1 MKAVAAL
8 LIACLIEV
16 EPCHAAERSA
26 YTATHGADCVDRSR
40 SHEGAWSCRGPAG
53 YSAEFADEGNV
64 AAFSIRLPG
73 RAGKSTFAGRA
84 KVFGDAVEWVLDGDG
99 PTAAVLRSWR
109 AEMPAEGPER
119 EVQEFAVFK
128 RLAKSA
134 RSGPSTRA
142 GRSERKRRA
151 RARVSQAPE

>member
-1 MKAVAAL
+1 MLDRGRAL
-8 LIACLIEV
+8 
-16 EPCHAAERSA
+16 PCRGAKRVHW
-26 YTATHGADCVDRSR
+26 THGGDCVDRSR
-40 SHEGAWSCRGPAG
+40 SHEGARSCRGPAG

-64 AAFSIRLPG
+64 AAFSIWLPG

-99 PTAAVLRSWR
+99 PKAAVLRIWR

-119 EVQEFAVFK
+119 EVQELAVFK
-128 RLAKSA
+128 ITARKSA

-142 GRSERKRRA
+142 GWDERKRRA
-151 RARVSQAPE
+151 RARVSRVPE

>member
-8 LIACLIEV
+8 LIAYLIEV

-26 YTATHGADCVDRSR
+26 YTATHRADCVDRSR
-40 SHEGAWSCRGPAG
+40 SHEDAWSCRGPAG

-73 RAGKSTFAGRA
+73 RAGKSSFAG
-84 KVFGDAVEWVLDGDG
+84 WVPDGDG
-99 PTAAVLRSWR
+99 PKAAVLRIWR
-109 AEMPAEGPER
+109 AEMPAEGSEC

-142 GRSERKRRA
+142 DRG
-151 RARVSQAPE
+151 